1 MSGNIQE
8 VNEANFNNVV
18 LQSDI
23 PVLVDCWAP
32 WCMPCRAQQP
42 ILEKVADELQGK
54 TLITSLNI
62 EENHESIEPLNQH
75 EVEEFDDEPIY
86 CVYVD
91 SVFSLYPSGKYYMP
105 FAHSNVTAKEALL
118 DEVYREALDEILEK
132 HGLFAQSGEGDPC
145 DIFFCKAV

>member
-1 MSGNIQE
+1 MADHNQYDKIQE
-8 VNEANFNNVV
+8 VWEKTGTFD
-18 LQSDI
+18 LLKEKYLKEIEQSFLWSAI
-23 PVLVDCWAP
+23 H
-32 WCMPCRAQQP
+32 
-42 ILEKVADELQGK
+42 E
-54 TLITSLNI
+54 NI

>member
-1 MSGNIQE
+1 MADHNQYDKIQE
-8 VNEANFNNVV
+8 VWEKTGTFD
-18 LQSDI
+18 LLKEKYLKEIEQSFLWSAI
-23 PVLVDCWAP
+23 H
-32 WCMPCRAQQP
+32 
-42 ILEKVADELQGK
+42 E
-54 TLITSLNI
+54 NI

-118 DEVYREALDEILEK
+118 DEVYCEALDEILEK